1 MKYSSQFTVLSFLF
15 QDLSLELFS
24 YSVVQFSLGFAALA
38 QDFRA
43 CLTPTALG
51 LRFAKSVEVSNAWLP
66 ASLRCAKNV
75 TAFGNRL
82 RCARSGLSCLSYANL
97 FGAALRQKRHS
108 LRHQALLC
116 SP

>member
-38 QDFRA
+38 KDFRT

-51 LRFAKSVEVSNAWLP
+51 LRFAAPK
-66 ASLRCAKNV
+66 ASRFP
-75 TAFGNRL
+75 TRGFRL
-82 RCARSGLSCLSYANL
+82 RCAAPKASRFPAT
-97 FGAALRQKRHS
+97 LRYTKASR
-108 LRHQALLC
+108 LLA
-116 SP
+116 